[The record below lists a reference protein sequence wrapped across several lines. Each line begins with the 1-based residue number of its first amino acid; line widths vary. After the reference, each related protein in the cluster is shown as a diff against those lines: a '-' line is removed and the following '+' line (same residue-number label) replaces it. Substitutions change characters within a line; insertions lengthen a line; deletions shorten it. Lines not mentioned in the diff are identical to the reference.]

1 MNKDL
6 LKETYI
12 SFFFLGKA
20 PIAPGTF
27 GTFGGV
33 VLAFLIVNFFG
44 NNASYLLFGLM
55 AIMYY
60 IGLVIA
66 PWAEKKYGKDP
77 GIYVLDEVIGYLIII
92 AFLSLLQ
99 FPLENHHWLLSFILF
114 RIFDVV
120 KLWPA
125 KYLEELQGGH
135 GILLDDIAAG
145 FQTLIIIIF
154 LEMYS
159 II

>member
-1 MNKDL
+1 
-6 LKETYI
+6 
-12 SFFFLGKA
+12 
-20 PIAPGTF
+20 
-27 GTFGGV
+27 
-33 VLAFLIVNFFG
+33 
-44 NNASYLLFGLM
+44 
-55 AIMYY
+55 MYY
-60 IGLVIA
+60 IGFSIA

-99 FPLENHHWLLSFILF
+99 FPLESHNWLLSFILF

-125 KYLEELQGGH
+125 KNLEGLEGGH
-135 GILLDDIAAG
+135 GILMDDITAV